1 MSLILYFSSLTI
13 FAILMKKRFLDT
25 KRRVSKEGFRYRGME
40 TTRLENLSDAV
51 FGFAITLLVISSQVP
66 KSYLELQ
73 VSMYGF
79 LGFIF
84 CTMLLLGLWNNHS
97 NYFLHFGLVD
107 KTTKILNA
115 LFLFVLLFYV
125 YPLKYLFS
133 YVGTAIYAL
142 IKRSLGDGSAAFKQA
157 LRVLSEQELSILE
170 WKDLMIRFGL
180 GLFFIYL
187 IIILMHL
194 HALRKSKELYLDAN
208 EVYITKTFIYQYFL
222 LMLISI
228 ISMLVVVIFGGTA
241 APQSGMVYLLT
252 PLILPLHKRYRT
264 RKRKRLAL
272 EIPPHQE

>member
-1 MSLILYFSSLTI
+1 M
-13 FAILMKKRFLDT
+13 LDT
-25 KRRVSKEGFRYRGME
+25 KKRVSEEGFRYRGLE

-66 KSYLELQ
+66 KNYMELQ

-97 NYFLHFGLVD
+97 NYFLHYGLID
-107 KTTKILNA
+107 KTTKLLNA

-142 IKRSLGDGSAAFKQA
+142 VKRSLGDESSAFKQA
-157 LRVLSEQELSILE
+157 LQVLYEQELSFLE
-170 WKDLMIRFGL
+170 WQDLMIRFGL

-187 IIILMHL
+187 IIILMHW
-194 HALRKSKELYLDAN
+194 HALRKSNELRLDAN
-208 EVYITKTFIYQYFL
+208 EIYITKTFIYQYSL

-228 ISMLVVVIFGGTA
+228 LSMLVVVIFGGKA
-241 APQSGMVYLLT
+241 APQSGMMYLLT
-252 PLILPLHKRYRT
+252 PIVLPLHKRYRT
-264 RKRKRLAL
+264 RKRKRLQM
-272 EIPPHQE
+272 EVNQE

>member
-1 MSLILYFSSLTI
+1 
-13 FAILMKKRFLDT
+13 MKKRLIDT
-25 KRRVSKEGFRYRGME
+25 TKKVSPEGFRYRGLQ

-66 KSYLELQ
+66 KNYLELQ

-97 NYFLHFGLVD
+97 NFFLHYGLVD
-107 KTTKILNA
+107 TTTKMLNA

-133 YVGTAIYAL
+133 YLGTAIYVL
-142 IKRSLGDGSAAFKQA
+142 IKKAIGDDSAAMRQTLDGLYA
-157 LRVLSEQELSILE
+157 EELNPTQ

-187 IIILMHL
+187 MIMFMHVN
-194 HALRKSKELYLDAN
+194 ALKKAN
-208 EVYITKTFIYQYFL
+208 ELELDNKERFITKTFIYDYLL
-222 LMLISI
+222 LMMVTV
-228 ISMLVVVIFGGTA
+228 ISMGIVLIFGGTA
-241 APQSGMVYLLT
+241 ASYSGMAYLLT
-252 PLILPLHKRYRT
+252 PMILPLFKRYRKKKA
-264 RKRKRLAL
+264 RKLGF
-272 EIPPHQE
+272 